1 MSLKENNFINNLNK
15 IYKISYADRLKYEYE
30 LSDHWKKYYENQFS
44 KFSDIKNIN
53 NFRNNQLLSHGCD
66 DGDKFASFLDLKE
79 LIKDWS
85 LDEKFLIK
93 NLSKKNV
100 GNSNASHKFLD
111 YFLDYTELTHIKFY
125 LHIRDKIKNDIKSIC
140 EIGGGFGSLARIF
153 LNQFNSKY
161 ILIDLPEANLIS
173 TYFLYNH
180 FPNKKFFLYDN
191 FIQEVQDNKFKIDEN
206 YFDKYDIFI
215 LPPWTIDFF
224 EKIKINMFINTYS
237 FMEMKKVTIKKYFDF
252 IHKHS
257 KIGTYFLNI
266 NRYQKDTS
274 GEAIKFSEYPYD
286 NDWDCLVSER
296 SPTRYSMHFLLTE
309 RKEKNLEKPI
319 KPELEKLKKD
329 KKKSYSSKEYN
340 RYSNVPVLGALEK
353 KLKIILRSGLIKV
366 FGIKFLN
373 KIGKKLYNIN
383 ERNS

>member
-15 IYKISYADRLKYEYE
+15 IYKIAYADRLKYEYE
-30 LSDHWKKYYENQFS
+30 LSDHWKKYYENKFT

-53 NFRNNQLLSHGCD
+53 NFRNNQVLSHGCD

-79 LIKDWS
+79 LIKDWG
-85 LDEKFLIK
+85 LDEKFLIR

-125 LHIRDKIKNDIKSIC
+125 LHIKDKIKHDIKSIC

-180 FPNKKFFLYDN
+180 FPDKKFFLYDI
-191 FIQEVQDNKFKIDEN
+191 FFQKIKDNKLKIDEN

-215 LPPWTIDFF
+215 LPPWTIAF
-224 EKIKINMFINTYS
+224 
-237 FMEMKKVTIKKYFDF
+237 
-252 IHKHS
+252 
-257 KIGTYFLNI
+257 
-266 NRYQKDTS
+266 
-274 GEAIKFSEYPYD
+274 
-286 NDWDCLVSER
+286 
-296 SPTRYSMHFLLTE
+296 
-309 RKEKNLEKPI
+309 
-319 KPELEKLKKD
+319 LKK
-329 KKKSYSSKEYN
+329 
-340 RYSNVPVLGALEK
+340 
-353 KLKIILRSGLIKV
+353 
-366 FGIKFLN
+366 
-373 KIGKKLYNIN
+373 
-383 ERNS
+383 